1 MKRVAL
7 SLALVAGLV
16 GSSAMAADMATK
28 APPAAAPPPSPWD
41 VAISAALM
49 NDYNFRGITQSAHN
63 PSAQAG
69 FELRYN
75 QSSSLQYYAG
85 ISGESI
91 DFPNNAAAEI
101 DFYGGFRPTFDKLAL
116 DFGFWYYWYPG
127 GNCYGAASVGGPGGC
142 TGPSAGLVVPNKNLP
157 FPVNTVFGNVVK
169 ANESFYEF
177 YAKATYTINDQWA
190 AGIQEW
196 YSPSVSNTGAD
207 GWYTVGNVTY
217 TAPSTW
223 FPANSGLGGY
233 ISADLGYWAL
243 GTSDVFYGNGIVG
256 APDEF
261 GTKYTSYWNWDA
273 GFGWTY
279 KAFTLD
285 LRYYDTGLNKA
296 ECNAFT
302 SASNSSFN
310 QGFTFQ
316 NTDMLGSN
324 WCSAAYIAKLSFAA
338 NLSGLK

>member
-1 MKRVAL
+1 M
-7 SLALVAGLV
+7 
-16 GSSAMAADMATK
+16 
-28 APPAAAPPPSPWD
+28 
-41 VAISAALM
+41 
-49 NDYNFRGITQSAHN
+49 
-63 PSAQAG
+63 
-69 FELRYN
+69 
-75 QSSSLQYYAG
+75 QYYAG

-116 DFGFWYYWYPG
+116 DFGVWYYWYPG
-127 GNCYGAASVGGPGGC
+127 GNCYGAAIVALAPGRC
-142 TGPSAGLVVPNKNLP
+142 SAAPSAGLVVPNKNLP

-243 GTSDVFYGNGIVG
+243 GTSDVFYGNGIARSRPTSS
-256 APDEF
+256 APSTPAT
-261 GTKYTSYWNWDA
+261 GTGTPASA
-273 GFGWTY
+273 GPTRRSRSIC
-279 KAFTLD
+279 AT
-285 LRYYDTGLNKA
+285 T
-296 ECNAFT
+296 T
-302 SASNSSFN
+302 P
-310 QGFTFQ
+310 T
-316 NTDMLGSN
+316 
-324 WCSAAYIAKLSFAA
+324 
-338 NLSGLK
+338 